1 MEKMGKFRLVLLKGL
16 SEFQKGRNNWK
27 SFMSLGRSHAMSQGE
42 RYEQTRVS
50 GSTEKVPQMKKFEKE
65 MVTVGRVST
74 NSNSCAFFNS
84 SLLLSF
90 SNSSEIWINYSGPF
104 LPTYQRR
111 RKDHDISNGYL
122 LLLSVSTYSTFSWLI
137 FFCLGLLCSP
147 Y

>member
-1 MEKMGKFRLVLLKGL
+1 
-16 SEFQKGRNNWK
+16 
-27 SFMSLGRSHAMSQGE
+27 MSQGE

-90 SNSSEIWINYSGPF
+90 SNSSEI
-104 LPTYQRR
+104 
-111 RKDHDISNGYL
+111 
-122 LLLSVSTYSTFSWLI
+122 
-137 FFCLGLLCSP
+137 
-147 Y
+147 